1 MGEIPVIIITLTLF
15 IALLSIGLHISTV
28 LLLSGIVGIYL
39 LSGVQ
44 ALTGILELDP
54 FNRVASYTLTTIPLF
69 ILMSQFIMHADIVKY
84 LYSLVFKL
92 TRGVSSVLGVFT
104 ILLGGF
110 LGAVSGSGSA
120 ISASLGQI
128 AVPELKKRGYKEDLA
143 GAIAAVSGSLSSII
157 PPAIGL
163 IIYGALTQ
171 TPIGDLFIAS
181 IIPGILMIII
191 FIIVLMFLHKRS
203 KREVIETEE
212 AQSIEL
218 DNYSAKQYTV
228 AILTG
233 LFIVGAIFGGIYL
246 GIFTP
251 TEAGAV
257 GAFISLITAAI
268 LGKVN
273 VNFIKKSLR
282 STLEITTMVMV
293 IMIGAQVFGKF
304 ISLSRIPRKVL
315 EMLEPLMGMPL
326 LIIILLLIIYFILF
340 MFLEG
345 AAVILMTVPITVPLA
360 QAVGISPLEFGIL
373 ISAIGTAGLLTPP
386 VGLCVYSVAG
396 VTKIP
401 IENLFKYSLIFAT
414 AASIA
419 VPAIL
424 LNFPELMTFLVN
436 NK

>member
-1 MGEIPVIIITLTLF
+1 MIGEVPAIIITLILF
-15 IALLSIGLHISTV
+15 FVLLVLGLHISTV
-28 LLLSGIVGIYL
+28 LLLSGIVGLYL

-44 ALTGILELDP
+44 ALAGILELDP

-84 LYSLVFKL
+84 LYSLVFKI
-92 TRGVSSVLGVFT
+92 TRGVSSALGVFT

-128 AVPELKKRGYKEDLA
+128 AVPELKKRGYREDLA

-191 FIIVLMFLHKRS
+191 FVIVVMFLYKRT
-203 KREVIETEE
+203 KMDVTDMEKTET
-212 AQSIEL
+212 IDL
-218 DNYSAKQYTV
+218 DNYSVKQYTV

-273 VNFIKKSLR
+273 VDFFKKSLK
-282 STLEITTMVMV
+282 STLEITTMVMI
-293 IMIGAQVFGKF
+293 IMVGAQVFGKF

-401 IENLFKYSLIFAT
+401 IENLFKYSMIFAVV
-414 AASIA
+414 ASIA

-424 LNFPELMTFLVN
+424 LIFPELMTFLV
-436 NK
+436 K